1 MYLILVGQIKIESGR
16 NYMNKKELKL
26 KLLQGLGEALKE
38 NGYKTRTTQ
47 QDLVKKFD
55 KGKISIHL
63 AFINHPEDFH
73 VTVDVGIR
81 FDELENMKNQ
91 WDEGLTIKEKKETYT
106 IGVELGNLVHRE
118 QKRWRVEKEEDILPV
133 TMDILKEVK
142 EYFIPYIDKYV
153 DVENVFDLCVRDDDE
168 AGLIGTIFDGARAQ
182 NAIGLALL
190 LNKEE
195 MLEQIIEK
203 KKEYLKTRDKFEL
216 ELFENFLSNMNLG

>member
-1 MYLILVGQIKIESGR
+1 
-16 NYMNKKELKL
+16 MNKKELKL
-26 KLLQGLGEALKE
+26 KLLQGLGEELKE
-38 NGYKTRTTQ
+38 DGYKIRITQ

-55 KGKISIHL
+55 KGKIGIHL
-63 AFINHPEDFH
+63 AFINHPEDFD

-91 WDEGLTIKEKKETYT
+91 WDEGLTSKEKKETYT

-118 QKRWRVEKEEDILPV
+118 QKRWCVEKETDILPV
-133 TMDILKEVK
+133 TIDILKEVK
-142 EYFIPYIDKYV
+142 QYFIPYIDKYV
-153 DVENVFDLCVRDDDE
+153 DMENVFDLCVRDDDE
-168 AGLIGTIFDGARAQ
+168 AGLIGTIFDGTRAQ

>member
-1 MYLILVGQIKIESGR
+1 
-16 NYMNKKELKL
+16 MNKKELKL
-26 KLLQGLGEALKE
+26 KLLQDLGEELKE
-38 NGYKTRTTQ
+38 DGYKTRITQ
-47 QDLVKKFD
+47 QSFVKKFD
-55 KGKISIHL
+55 KGKISMHL
-63 AFINHPEDFH
+63 AFIDHPEDFH

-118 QKRWRVEKEEDILPV
+118 QKRWCVEKETDILPV
-133 TMDILKEVK
+133 TIDILKEIK
-142 EYFIPYIDKYV
+142 QYFIPYIDKYV
-153 DVENVFDLCVRDDDE
+153 DIENVFDLCVRDDDE
-168 AGLIGTIFDGARAQ
+168 AALLGTTFEGYRAQ

-203 KKEYLKTRDKFEL
+203 KKEYLKTRDKFQL
-216 ELFENFLSNMNLG
+216 ELFENFLFNMSLG

>member
-1 MYLILVGQIKIESGR
+1 
-16 NYMNKKELKL
+16 MNKKELKL
-26 KLLQGLGEALKE
+26 KLLQGLGEGLKE
-38 NGYKTRTTQ
+38 DGYKVRIIQ
-47 QDLVKKFD
+47 QSFVKKFD

-106 IGVELGNLVHRE
+106 IGVDLGNLVHRE
-118 QKRWRVEKEEDILPV
+118 QKRWCVEKETDISLV
-133 TMDILKEVK
+133 TIDILKEVK
-142 EYFIPYIDKYV
+142 QYFIPYIDKYV
-153 DVENVFDLCVRDDDE
+153 DMENVFDLCVRDDEE
-168 AGLIGTIFDGARAQ
+168 AALLGTTFEGYRAQ

-203 KKEYLKTRDKFEL
+203 KKEHLKKRDKFQL
-216 ELFENFLSNMNLG
+216 DLFENFLFNMNLG

>member
-1 MYLILVGQIKIESGR
+1 
-16 NYMNKKELKL
+16 MNKKELKL
-26 KLLQGLGEALKE
+26 KLLQNLGESLKE
-38 NGYKTRTTQ
+38 DGYKVRITQ
-47 QDLVKKFD
+47 QSFVKKFD
-55 KGKISIHL
+55 KGKISMHL
-63 AFINHPEDFH
+63 AFIDHPEDFH

-118 QKRWRVEKEEDILPV
+118 QKRWCVEKEADILPV
-133 TMDILKEVK
+133 TIDILKEIK
-142 EYFIPYIDKYV
+142 QYFIPYIDKYV
-153 DVENVFDLCVRDDDE
+153 DIENVFDLCVRDDDE
-168 AGLIGTIFDGARAQ
+168 AALLGTTFEGYRAQ

-203 KKEYLKTRDKFEL
+203 KKEYLKTRDKFQL
-216 ELFENFLSNMNLG
+216 ELFENFLFNMNLR

>member
-1 MYLILVGQIKIESGR
+1 
-16 NYMNKKELKL
+16 MNKKELKL
-26 KLLQGLGEALKE
+26 KLLQSIGEGLKE
-38 NGYKTRTTQ
+38 DGYKVRITQ
-47 QDLVKKFD
+47 QNFVKKFD
-55 KGKISIHL
+55 KGKISMHL
-63 AFINHPEDFH
+63 AFIDHPEDFH

-118 QKRWRVEKEEDILPV
+118 QKRWCVEKETDILLV
-133 TMDILKEVK
+133 TIDILKEVK
-142 EYFIPYIDKYV
+142 QYFIPYIDKYV
-153 DVENVFDLCVRDDDE
+153 DIENVFDLCVRDDDE
-168 AGLIGTIFDGARAQ
+168 AALLGTTFEGYRAQ

-203 KKEYLKTRDKFEL
+203 KKEHLKTRDKFQL
-216 ELFENFLSNMNLG
+216 ELFENFLFNMNLR

>member
-1 MYLILVGQIKIESGR
+1 
-16 NYMNKKELKL
+16 MNKKELKL

-38 NGYKTRTTQ
+38 NGYKTRITQ
-47 QDLVKKFD
+47 QSFVKKFD

-63 AFINHPEDFH
+63 AFINHLEDFD
-73 VTVDVGIR
+73 VMVDVGIR

-91 WDEGLTIKEKKETYT
+91 WDDGLTIREKKETYT
-106 IGVELGNLVHRE
+106 IGVELGNLVYRE

-133 TMDILKEVK
+133 TMDILKAVK

-153 DVENVFDLCVRDDDE
+153 DIENVFDLCVRDDDE
-168 AGLIGTIFDGARAQ
+168 ASLLGTTFEGYRAQ

-203 KKEYLKTRDKFEL
+203 KKGYLKKRDKFQL
-216 ELFENFLSNMNLG
+216 ELFENFLVNMNLG

>member
-1 MYLILVGQIKIESGR
+1 
-16 NYMNKKELKL
+16 MNKKELKL
-26 KLLQGLGEALKE
+26 KLLQGLGEELKE
-38 NGYKTRTTQ
+38 DGYKTRTTQ

-63 AFINHPEDFH
+63 AFINYPEDFH

-118 QKRWRVEKEEDILPV
+118 QKRWCVEKETDISLV
-133 TMDILKEVK
+133 TIDILKEVK
-142 EYFIPYIDKYV
+142 QYFIPYIDKYV
-153 DVENVFDLCVRDDDE
+153 DVENVFDLCVRGDE
-168 AGLIGTIFDGARAQ
+168 EATLLGTTFEGYRAQ

-203 KKEYLKTRDKFEL
+203 KKEHLKKRDKFQL
-216 ELFENFLSNMNLG
+216 DLFENFLFNMNLG

>member
-1 MYLILVGQIKIESGR
+1 
-16 NYMNKKELKL
+16 MNKKELKL
-26 KLLQGLGEALKE
+26 KLLQDLGEELKE
-38 NGYKTRTTQ
+38 DGYKTRITQ
-47 QDLVKKFD
+47 QSFVKKFD
-55 KGKISIHL
+55 KGKISMHL
-63 AFINHPEDFH
+63 AFIDHPEDFH

-118 QKRWRVEKEEDILPV
+118 QKRWCVEKKTDILPV
-133 TMDILKEVK
+133 TIDILKEIK
-142 EYFIPYIDKYV
+142 QYFIPYIDKYV
-153 DVENVFDLCVRDDDE
+153 DIENVFDLCVRDDDE
-168 AGLIGTIFDGARAQ
+168 VALLGTTFEGYRAQ

-203 KKEYLKTRDKFEL
+203 KKEYLKTRDKFQL
-216 ELFENFLSNMNLG
+216 ELFENFLFNMNLR

>member
-1 MYLILVGQIKIESGR
+1 
-16 NYMNKKELKL
+16 MNKKELKL

-168 AGLIGTIFDGARAQ
+168 ARAK

>member
-1 MYLILVGQIKIESGR
+1 
-16 NYMNKKELKL
+16 MNKKELKL
-26 KLLQGLGEALKE
+26 KLLQGLGEELKE
-38 NGYKTRTTQ
+38 DGYKTITTQ

-55 KGKISIHL
+55 KGKIGIHL
-63 AFINHPEDFH
+63 AFINHLEDFD

-91 WDEGLTIKEKKETYT
+91 WADGLTIREKKETYT
-106 IGVELGNLVHRE
+106 IGVDLGNLVYRE

-153 DVENVFDLCVRDDDE
+153 DMENVFDLCVRDDDE
-168 AGLIGTIFDGARAQ
+168 AGLIGTIFDGTRAQ

-195 MLEQIIEK
+195 ILEQIIRTK
-203 KKEYLKTRDKFEL
+203 KREYLKTRDKFEL

>member
-26 KLLQGLGEALKE
+26 KLLQGLGEELKE
-38 NGYKTRTTQ
+38 DGYKTRTTQ

-216 ELFENFLSNMNLG
+216 ELFENFLFNMELG